1 MIQFKQ
7 ELLTA
12 LTNKLGS
19 YFVYLVGGMVRDYLI
34 QNNFN
39 YQKIKDKEIP
49 DFDLVVFGCSDL
61 ENKVRSIA
69 NENNSAFI
77 ILDSENQIY
86 RIVNVAEKW
95 QADFCGPRGKNIDED
110 LKKRD
115 FTINAI
121 AYDLQQKKLIDPL
134 SGQKDLEAKILKA
147 ISLENLKADALR
159 VLRAFRL
166 KAKFNLKLEIET
178 CNMLIEAFKLIDSI
192 ALERISAE
200 IWGLLESEN
209 CFVTLKEFRDLGF
222 FEKIFPEFLP
232 QKEVPSNDFH
242 HLPLWEHT
250 FELINQYENFVKPQ
264 LPTEC
269 LSFIQNN
276 QVNYIS
282 WEAIIKMSCLLH
294 DIAKPRTWEIIK
306 GKHTFYNHDNLG
318 AEMALELGKRMHW
331 PKAVTQNLSILV
343 KYHLRPFH
351 IAPIGSEPT
360 EKAFRRFFRK
370 LDDNF
375 YPLIALAWADL
386 LSTRGPAI
394 SEEMIKNSE
403 LRLLNLCANYKE
415 FKKQE
420 IKYDP
425 LLAGED
431 LKKAIELSKL
441 PPSKLI
447 KDILK
452 ELQDLQMDNEVQTS
466 QQAFDWF
473 INRSKEISLDS
484 SNTQ

>member
-1 MIQFKQ
+1 MIEFKH
-7 ELLTA
+7 ELFTTLA
-12 LTNKLGS
+12 NKLGS
-19 YFVYLVGGMVRDYLI
+19 YFVYLVGGSVRDYLS
-34 QNNFN
+34 QYNSN
-39 YQKIKDKEIP
+39 YTKFKNKKVQ
-49 DFDLVVFGCSDL
+49 DFDLVVFGCADL
-61 ENKVRSIA
+61 ESEIRNIA
-69 NENNSAFI
+69 NEQNLPFI
-77 ILDSENQIY
+77 VLDAENQIY
-86 RIVNVAEKW
+86 RIVNNEKKW
-95 QADFCGPRGKNIDED
+95 QADFCGPRGKNIEED
-110 LKKRD
+110 LGKRD
-115 FTINAI
+115 FIINAI
-121 AYDLQQKKLIDPL
+121 AYDLAQKKIIDPL
-134 SGQKDLEAKILKA
+134 NGQKDLEKKILQA
-147 ISLENLKADALR
+147 ISLDNLKADSLR

-166 KAKFNLKLEIET
+166 KAKFGLNIEPET
-178 CNMLIEAFKLIDSI
+178 CIMLSEAFVLIDSI
-192 ALERISAE
+192 AIERISAE

-209 CFVTLKEFRDLGF
+209 CFDSLKEFRDLGF

-264 LPTEC
+264 LPKEC
-269 LSFIQNN
+269 LNFIENN
-276 QVNYIS
+276 QINYIS

-318 AEMALELGKRMHW
+318 AEMTLELGKRMHW
-331 PKAVTQNLSILV
+331 PKAVTQSLSVLV

-360 EKAFRRFFRK
+360 EKAERRFFRK
-370 LDDNF
+370 LGDNF

-386 LSTRGPAI
+386 LSTRGAAI
-394 SEEMIKNSE
+394 SDEMIKNSE
-403 LRLLNLCANYKE
+403 LRLLNLCTNYEE

-420 IKYDP
+420 IKYEP

-431 LKKAIELSKL
+431 LKQAIELSKL

-452 ELQDLQMDNEVQTS
+452 ELQDLQLDNEIKTKE
-466 QQAFDWF
+466 QAFNWF
-473 INRSKEISLDS
+473 INRSQKY
-484 SNTQ
+484 NN